1 MGGTTMETIIKLMR
15 QRNEHLLK
23 FKEINERELINF
35 AEGQFDNLES
45 FYQARETLLN
55 LVRSIDT
62 MINDEAAAID
72 PNSSFITDEYRRA
85 VVESMDV
92 KNQIV
97 TEILSQD
104 LQILSVIETA
114 KSGIIKELKQVQA
127 TRKAF
132 NSYQSKGPSSRVNE
146 EA

>member
-1 MGGTTMETIIKLMR
+1 METIIKLMR

-23 FKEINERELINF
+23 FKEINEKELINF
-35 AEGQFDNLES
+35 AEGQFDNIET

-62 MINDEAAAID
+62 MISNEAASVD
-72 PNSSFITDEYRRA
+72 PQSPSITDEYRRA
-85 VVESMDV
+85 VVESMDI

>member
-1 MGGTTMETIIKLMR
+1 METIIKLMR

>member
-1 MGGTTMETIIKLMR
+1 METIIKLMT

-35 AEGQFDNLES
+35 AEGQFDNVES

-55 LVRSIDT
+55 LVRSIDS
-62 MINDEAAAID
+62 MINNAAASVD
-72 PNSSFITDEYRRA
+72 PKDPQVTDEYRRS
-85 VVESMDV
+85 VIESMDL

-104 LQILSVIETA
+104 LQILSLIESA
-114 KSGIIKELKQVQA
+114 KSGIIKELRQVQ
-127 TRKAF
+127 TTKKAIG
-132 NSYQSKGPSSRVNE
+132 SYQSKGQASRVNE

>member
-1 MGGTTMETIIKLMR
+1 MEAIIQLMT

-23 FKEINERELINF
+23 FKEINEKELANF
-35 AEGQFDNLES
+35 AEGQFDNLEV

-55 LVRSIDT
+55 LIRTIDT
-62 MINDEAAAID
+62 IINEEAATID
-72 PNSSFITDEYRRA
+72 PRDPEFTDNYRRA
-85 VVESMDV
+85 IIESMDM
-92 KNQIV
+92 KSQIV

-104 LQILSVIETA
+104 LQILSSIENA
-114 KSGIIKELKQVQA
+114 KSDIIKELKQVQT

-132 NSYQSKGPSSRVNE
+132 HSYQSKGRASRVNE

>member
-1 MGGTTMETIIKLMR
+1 METIIKLMT

-23 FKEINERELINF
+23 FKEINEKELINF
-35 AEGQFDNLES
+35 AEGQFDNIET

-55 LVRSIDT
+55 LVRSIDS
-62 MINDEAAAID
+62 MINNAAASID
-72 PNSSFITDEYRRA
+72 PQDPSVTDEYRRA
-85 VVESMDV
+85 VIESMDL

-104 LQILSVIETA
+104 LQILSVIESA

-127 TRKAF
+127 TKKAF
-132 NSYQSKGPSSRVNE
+132 NSYQSKGQASRVNE